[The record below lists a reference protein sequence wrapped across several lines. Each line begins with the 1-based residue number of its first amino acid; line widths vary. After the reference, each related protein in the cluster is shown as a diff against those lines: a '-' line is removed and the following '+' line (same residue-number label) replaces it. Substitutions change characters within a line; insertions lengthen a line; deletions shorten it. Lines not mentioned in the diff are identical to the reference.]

1 MRRRAVR
8 APKVRGQNILPA
20 ATQLSV
26 LGMQG
31 LIPSVLFVRRVLT
44 LSVLGMRG
52 LILSVLFVRRV
63 LTLSVLGMRGLILS
77 VLAPLIGRPA
87 LVLPK

>member
-1 MRRRAVR
+1 
-8 APKVRGQNILPA
+8 
-20 ATQLSV
+20 
-26 LGMQG
+26 
-31 LIPSVLFVRRVLT
+31 
-44 LSVLGMRG
+44 MRG